1 MKVENAVLIEPKTP
15 GFNFF
20 SSVKMPLLGLPILGA
35 ILQQL
40 GINVRIFCENFASIN
55 WDDIRRADLVGISTL
70 TSLAPRAYQ
79 LAAKIKEIN
88 PSAPIIMGGVHASMK
103 PEEALNNG
111 ADIVVRGEG
120 ENTLVNLVDNF
131 SSQASLS
138 DIDLSSIK
146 GISYQKNDS
155 VYHNEPAGTVDLDN
169 IPGPDFSLIKN
180 YHRSPYV
187 PYQTSRGCPH
197 DCEFCSVVRMFGRRI
212 RYRSADKVIDDLE
225 KITGDPHL
233 NGKHVFLVDDNFS
246 ANSRRAREFLTALKE
261 AELNLEWSTQE
272 EVMVYQQEE
281 ILDLMQQTGCKRLHL
296 GIESF
301 NPAALEEY
309 GKPQKLVDISRAIQ
323 QIKKR
328 NILVHGMFVL
338 GAENDTRQTIRQTV
352 QKALELELDTAQFFV
367 LVPPPG
373 TELFQKIKEEGRLLV
388 DKVSDWKFFDG
399 QHVVFNPRNIS
410 ARDLQ
415 QLQIKAFKKFYSL
428 KRSLKWLL
436 RKKFTNAAV
445 NLYGFWAVRRWK
457 SENKDFIN
465 NLPGGICPK

>member
-40 GINVRIFCENFASIN
+40 GVNVRIFCENFASID
-55 WDDIRRADLVGISTL
+55 WKTVREADLVGISTL

-88 PSAPIIMGGVHASMK
+88 PALPVIMGGVHASMK
-103 PEEALNNG
+103 PEEALTNG

-120 ENTLVNLVDNF
+120 ENTLVNLVSCL
-131 SSQASLS
+131 SSNKNLREA
-138 DIDLSSIK
+138 DLSQIK
-146 GISYQKNDS
+146 GISYQKNGT
-155 VYHNEPAGTVDLDN
+155 VYHNEPAGIVDLDE
-169 IPGPDFSLIKN
+169 IPGPDFTLIKD
-180 YHRSPYV
+180 YQRSPYV

-197 DCEFCSVVRMFGRRI
+197 NCEFCSVVKMFGRQI
-212 RYRSADKVIDDLE
+212 RYRSADKVIDDL
-225 KITGDPHL
+225 KRITGDPNL
-233 NGKHVFLVDDNFS
+233 SGKHVFLVDDNFS
-246 ANSRRAREFLTALKE
+246 ANSRRAKELLIALKA
-261 AELNLEWSTQE
+261 AELDLEWSTQE

-281 ILDLMQQTGCKRLHL
+281 ILDLMQQTGCKRIHL

-301 NPAALEEY
+301 NPEALEEY
-309 GKPQKLVDISRAIQ
+309 GKPQKLADISRAIQ

-338 GAENDTRQTIRQTV
+338 GAENDTLQTIKETMQG
-352 QKALELELDTAQFFV
+352 ALDLELDTAQFFV

-399 QHVVFNPRNIS
+399 QHVVFTPRNIS